1 MAAETLSLAPGETLN
16 CFLYEGHVD
25 DKELAE
31 TRIVES

>member
-1 MAAETLSLAPGETLN
+1 MAAETLSIAPGETLN

-25 DKELAE
+25 DEELAE